1 VIWVVIV
8 LLVLIVLLVV
18 FVVGLYNRLVTS
30 RNRVDNAWAQVEVQL
45 KRRWDLIPNL
55 VESVKGY
62 AAHERETFEAVTNA
76 RVAAQRAQGP
86 AEAAQAEGILSQAL
100 GRLFAVAEAYPE
112 LRATENFQQLQ
123 AQLADTEN
131 KVAVS
136 RQVYNDTVLTYHN
149 AIQTFP
155 GNLLAGPFGFTKREF
170 FEVEDDAQREAPR
183 VDFGTSQSPPAAP
196 AAESPTTPEA
206 GS

>member
-1 VIWVVIV
+1 MIWVVIV
-8 LLVLIVLLVV
+8 VIAVIVILLLVLVGMFNKLV
-18 FVVGLYNRLVTS
+18 RL
-30 RNRVDNAWAQVEVQL
+30 RNRAENAWAQVDVQL
-45 KRRWDLIPNL
+45 RKRYDLIPNL
-55 VESVKGY
+55 VETVKGY

-76 RVAAQRAQGP
+76 RVAAQQAQGVAQQAA
-86 AEAAQAEGILSQAL
+86 AENALTAAL
-100 GRLFAVAEAYPE
+100 GRLFAVAEAYPQ

-123 AQLADTEN
+123 AQLSETED

-155 GNLLAGPFGFTKREF
+155 GTLLAGPFGFTKREF
-170 FEVEDDAQREAPR
+170 FEVEDAAQREAPR
-183 VDFGTSQSPPAAP
+183 VDFGTSQPPPASDAGS
-196 AAESPTTPEA
+196 ATTPDA